1 MFRALQTD
9 PETRPISCT
18 MGIGSFPGVKRPE
31 GGVDHTPPPSCE
43 FLPPPHLRALK
54 YSYLPLAVQ
63 RDSKR
68 LTQFRT
74 SIFPELYM
82 VCE

>member
-1 MFRALQTD
+1 MFVKQLIDIHEIRYAPNAIMTYSSVVI
-9 PETRPISCT
+9 RPAVGRSNFSAAADASGAKC
-18 MGIGSFPGVKRPE
+18 S
-31 GGVDHTPPPSCE
+31 
-43 FLPPPHLRALK
+43 LLK
-54 YSYLPLAVQ
+54 IQ

-68 LTQFRT
+68 GTQFRT